1 MNNPYSTL
9 GVAKGATADTIK
21 RAYKEKAKEHHPDRG
36 GDANKFAEI
45 SNAYDILKDPNKR
58 AYFDQTG
65 STDQRQQGFNQ
76 QQGPFGF
83 EDIFGQMFKQQRQ
96 RPPEARISMVID
108 LADSITGGK
117 RIIGV
122 QTHLGSSNVEI
133 DIPKGVVHGENIR
146 YAKTA
151 PGGLDLIVSF
161 RIRAHSNWQRHGM
174 DMHTE
179 IDVDFW
185 TLIIGGDIKI
195 TDVVGKKYELRVPP
209 RTNPGS
215 VMRLGQ
221 WGVFRDQHNP
231 GDIFVKLN
239 AKMPKLI
246 PEEIIET
253 IKKYRINTSN

>member
-76 QQGPFGF
+76 QQGFHF
-83 EDIFGQMFKQQRQ
+83 NDIFSQMFRQQQQRQ
-96 RPPEARISMVID
+96 AEARINMSISLRD
-108 LADSITGGK
+108 SLAGGK

-122 QTHLGSSNVEI
+122 QTPQGSTDVEI
-133 DIPKGVVHGENIR
+133 DIPRGIVHGESVR
-146 YAKTA
+146 YAKAA
-151 PGGLDLIVSF
+151 PGSIDLVVNF
-161 RIRAHSNWQRHGM
+161 RIQGDPRWQRNGL

-179 IDVDFW
+179 REVDFW
-185 TLIIGGDIKI
+185 MLILGGDI
-195 TDVVGKKYELRVPP
+195 TVVDVLGKKYDVRIPP
-209 RTNPGS
+209 RTNPGTT
-215 VMRLGQ
+215 VRLGSA
-221 WGVFRDQHNP
+221 GVFRDRHNP
-231 GDIFVKLN
+231 GDIFVKIK
-239 AKMPKLI
+239 ATMPKNI
-246 PEEIIET
+246 PEEVIAT
-253 IKKYRINTSN
+253 IKKYQQ

>member
-76 QQGPFGF
+76 QQGFHF
-83 EDIFGQMFKQQRQ
+83 NDIFSQMFRQQQRQ
-96 RPPEARISMVID
+96 AEARINMSISLRD
-108 LADSITGGK
+108 SLAGGK

-122 QTHLGSSNVEI
+122 QTPQGSTDVEI
-133 DIPKGVVHGENIR
+133 DIPRGIVHGESVR
-146 YAKTA
+146 YAKAA
-151 PGGLDLIVSF
+151 PGGIDLVVNF
-161 RIRAHSNWQRHGM
+161 RIKGDPRWQRNGL

-179 IDVDFW
+179 REVDFW
-185 TLIIGGDIKI
+185 MLILGGDI
-195 TDVVGKKYELRVPP
+195 TVVDVLGKKYDVRIPP
-209 RTNPGS
+209 RTNPGTT
-215 VMRLGQ
+215 VRLGSA
-221 WGVFRDQHNP
+221 GVFRDRHNP
-231 GDIFVKLN
+231 GDIFVKIK
-239 AKMPKLI
+239 ATMPKNI
-246 PEEIIET
+246 PEEVIAT
-253 IKKYRINTSN
+253 IKKYQQ

>member
-76 QQGPFGF
+76 QQGFHF
-83 EDIFGQMFKQQRQ
+83 NDIFSQMFRQQQQRQ
-96 RPPEARISMVID
+96 AEARINMSISLRD
-108 LADSITGGK
+108 SLAGGK

-122 QTHLGSSNVEI
+122 QTPQGSTDVEI
-133 DIPKGVVHGENIR
+133 DIPRGIVHGESVR
-146 YAKTA
+146 YAKAA
-151 PGGLDLIVSF
+151 PGGMDLVVNF
-161 RIRAHSNWQRHGM
+161 RIKGDAKWQRNGL

-179 IDVDFW
+179 ASVDFW
-185 TLIIGGDIKI
+185 KLIIGGDII
-195 TDVVGKKYELRVPP
+195 VTDVLGKKYDVRIPP
-209 RTNPGS
+209 RTAPGITI
-215 VMRLGQ
+215 RLGSA
-221 WGVFRDQHNP
+221 GVFRDRHNP
-231 GDIFVKLN
+231 GDIFVKIN
-239 AKMPKLI
+239 ATMPHNI
-246 PEEIIET
+246 PEEIINT
-253 IKKYRINTSN
+253 IKKYQQ

>member
-76 QQGPFGF
+76 QQGFHF
-83 EDIFGQMFKQQRQ
+83 NDIFSQMFRQQQQRQ
-96 RPPEARISMVID
+96 AEARINMSISLRD
-108 LADSITGGK
+108 SLAGGK

-122 QTHLGSSNVEI
+122 QTPQGSTDVEI
-133 DIPKGVVHGENIR
+133 DIPRGIVHGESVR
-146 YAKTA
+146 YAKAA
-151 PGGLDLIVSF
+151 PGGIDLVVNF
-161 RIRAHSNWQRHGM
+161 RIKGDPKWHRNGL

-179 IDVDFW
+179 ESVDFW
-185 TLIIGGDIKI
+185 TLILGGDIKV
-195 TDVVGKKYELRVPP
+195 TDVLGKRYDVRIPP
-209 RTNPGS
+209 RTAPGITI
-215 VMRLGQ
+215 RLGSA
-221 WGVFRDQHNP
+221 GVFRDRHNP
-231 GDIFVKLN
+231 GDIFVKIN
-239 AKMPKLI
+239 ATMPHNI
-246 PEEIIET
+246 PEEVINT
-253 IKKYRINTSN
+253 IKKYQQ